1 MFCYVF
7 YPTVFENCH
16 KVTGQSLIFIPNN
29 KCLVNIRKRMV
40 NLCILG
46 YWLQQPCAGQMDYLA
61 TSFSIGEIL
70 PCEKEWINSSRLS
83 ELKKISFY
91 HFPFS
96 MGSQRVWH
104 DLATEQ
110 QQQPTFPVTKFQLS
124 GAALRFWNCFSCLFS
139 HLSQEVLAQRW
150 YCALD

>member
-46 YWLQQPCAGQMDYLA
+46 YWLQQPCAGQVDYLA

-110 QQQPTFPVTKFQLS
+110 QQQPTFPVP
-124 GAALRFWNCFSCLFS
+124 NFS
-139 HLSQEVLAQRW
+139 SQELLCDSEIAFLASSVTCHRKF
-150 YCALD
+150 LLKDDIVH